1 MIQKLEGLKTTL
13 WSGLA
18 VSIVIVATLAT
29 QEYWIKNIHFIEQVL
44 LGVFVVGILFSAQFT
59 RSRFTLLISLCF
71 CYYLVSKNILQGQSF
86 LDENPQWLYLSTL
99 FILAYLTLIKDRAIV
114 SIHGLVRIFGIAS
127 CIVIAKLWLMSM
139 EWLKSY
145 VLETQITLVDVE
157 LLVINLPLFMVALL
171 VLFKSLRQPNLFVAS
186 LLTTLIVG
194 NLYFNDQVSL
204 PISIMFSLLVVHYI
218 IVVVIDSYYLAY
230 RDELTHL
237 PSRRALNQYS
247 LSLGRKYCVAMLDI
261 DHFKKFNDNYGH
273 DIGDQVLKLV
283 AAKLAEIKSG
293 GRVFRYGGEE
303 FTAIF
308 PRKTANEALDELEKL
323 RKSVA
328 DYDIVIRHPIRKTKK
343 SRQGNQSDALKTVS
357 VTISIGVATR
367 EPKNTFEQTIKQ
379 ADQALYKAKKKGRNQ
394 VCQ

>member
-18 VSIVIVATLAT
+18 VSLVMVATLAT
-29 QEYWIKNIHFIEQVL
+29 QEYWLAKINFIEQVL
-44 LGVFVVGILFSAQFT
+44 FGIFAVGIIFSAQFS

-71 CYYLVSKNILQGQSF
+71 GYYLVSKSVIEGQIF
-86 LDENPQWLYLSTL
+86 LDKNPQWLYLSTL

-114 SIHGLVRIFGIAS
+114 SIHGVVRIFGIAS
-127 CIVIAKLWLMSM
+127 CIGLAKLWLMAM
-139 EWLKSY
+139 DWLQSY
-145 VLETQITLVDVE
+145 TLENQITNLDVE
-157 LLVINLPLFMVALL
+157 LLVINLPLFIVALL
-171 VLFKSLRQPNLFVAS
+171 VLFKSLRQPNLLVSS

-194 NLYFNDQVSL
+194 NLYFNEQISL
-204 PISIMFSLLVVHYI
+204 PVSIMLSLLIVHYI

>member
-18 VSIVIVATLAT
+18 VSLVIVATIAT
-29 QEYWIKNIHFIEQVL
+29 QEYWLAKINFIEQVL
-44 LGVFVVGILFSAQFT
+44 FGIFAVGIIFSAQFT
-59 RSRFTLLISLCF
+59 RSRFTLLILLCF
-71 CYYLVSKNILQGQSF
+71 CYYLVSKNIFEGQSF

-99 FILAYLTLIKDRAIV
+99 FVLAYLTFIKDRAII
-114 SIHGLVRIFGIAS
+114 SIHGIFRIFGLVAS
-127 CIVIAKLWLMSM
+127 IVLAKLWLMAM
-139 EWLKSY
+139 DWLQSY
-145 VLETQITLVDVE
+145 TLENQITHLDVE
-157 LLVINLPLFMVALL
+157 LLIINLPLFIVALL
-171 VLFKSLRQPNLFVAS
+171 VLFKSLRQPNLLVSS

-194 NLYFNDQVSL
+194 NLYFNGQILL
-204 PISIMFSLLVVHYI
+204 PVSIMFSLLVVHYI
-218 IVVVIDSYYLAY
+218 VVVVIDSYYLAY

-308 PRKTANEALDELEKL
+308 PRKTAEEALNELEKL
-323 RKSVA
+323 RQSVA

-343 SRQGNQSDALKTVS
+343 SRQGNQTDSLKTVG

-367 EPKNTFEQTIKQ
+367 EPKSTFEQTLKQ

>member
-1 MIQKLEGLKTTL
+1 LIQKLEGLKTTL

-18 VSIVIVATLAT
+18 ISLAIVATLAL
-29 QEYWIKNIHFIEQVL
+29 QVYWLEKIGFIEQVL
-44 LGVFVVGILFSAQFT
+44 MGVFVVGIIFSAQFT

-71 CYYLVSKNILQGQSF
+71 CYFLVSKNVIDGQAF
-86 LDENPQWLYLSTL
+86 LDKNPQWLYLSTL
-99 FILAYLTLIKDRAIV
+99 FILAYLTLIKDRAILSV
-114 SIHGLVRIFGIAS
+114 HGVVRILGLVICIAL
-127 CIVIAKLWLMSM
+127 AKLWLMAM
-139 EWLKSY
+139 NWLQSY
-145 VLETQITLVDVE
+145 VQETKFTYVDIE
-157 LLVINLPLFMVALL
+157 LFIINLPLFLVAIL
-171 VLFKSLRQPNLFVAS
+171 VLFKSLRQPNLLVSS

-194 NLYFNDQVSL
+194 NLYFNNQISL
-204 PISIMFSLLVVHYI
+204 PVSIMFSLLVVHYI

-237 PSRRALNQYS
+237 PSRRALNQYA

-308 PRKTANEALDELEKL
+308 PRKAADEALDELEKL

-328 DYDIVIRHPIRKTKK
+328 DYSIVIRHPIRKTKK
-343 SRQGNQSDALKTVS
+343 SRQGNQSETLKTVS
-357 VTISIGVATR
+357 VTISIGVASR
-367 EPKNTFEQTIKQ
+367 EPKSSFEQTLKQ

>member
-1 MIQKLEGLKTTL
+1 LIQKLEGLKTTL

-18 VSIVIVATLAT
+18 VSLITVATLAT
-29 QEYWIKNIHFIEQVL
+29 QSYWIEKVNFIEQVL
-44 LGVFVVGILFSAQFT
+44 LGVFVVGMLFSAQFS
-59 RSRFTLLISLCF
+59 RSRFTLLIALYF
-71 CYYLVSKNILQGQSF
+71 CYYLLSKNVFAGLEL
-86 LDENPQWLYLSTL
+86 LDKNPQWLYLSTL
-99 FILAYLTLIKDRAIV
+99 FILAYLTLIKDRALI
-114 SIHGLVRIFGIAS
+114 SIHGVVRIIGLCF
-127 CIVIAKLWLMSM
+127 CIVLAKVWLIAMSWLQSYS
-139 EWLKSY
+139 LKNS
-145 VLETQITLVDVE
+145 LTNLDIE
-157 LLVINLPLFMVALL
+157 VIIINFPLFIVALL
-171 VLFKSLRQPNLFVAS
+171 VLFKSLRQPNLLVSS
-186 LLTTLIVG
+186 LLTTLIIG
-194 NLYFNDQVSL
+194 NLYYNDQIAL
-204 PISIMFSLLVVHYI
+204 PLSIMFSLLVLHYI

-237 PSRRALNQYS
+237 PSRRALNQYA

-283 AAKLAEIKSG
+283 AAKLAEVKSG

-308 PRKTANEALDELEKL
+308 PRKAAEEALDELEKL

-328 DYDIVIRHPIRKTKK
+328 DYNIVIRHPIRKTKK
-343 SRQGNQSDALKTVS
+343 SRQGSQSDSLKTVN

-367 EPKNTFEQTIKQ
+367 QVKNSFEQTLKQ

>member
-18 VSIVIVATLAT
+18 VSLIIVATLAT
-29 QEYWIKNIHFIEQVL
+29 QHYWVTKVNFIEQVL
-44 LGVFVVGILFSAQFT
+44 MGGFVVGILFSAQFS
-59 RSRFTLLISLCF
+59 RSRFTLLIALCF
-71 CYYLVSKNILQGQSF
+71 GYYLLSKNVFTGLDF
-86 LDENPQWLYLSTL
+86 LNKYPQWLYLSTI
-99 FILAYLTLIKDRAIV
+99 FILAYLTLIKDRALI
-114 SIHGLVRIFGIAS
+114 SMHGIARLVGLGF
-127 CIVIAKLWLMSM
+127 CIALAKLWLMAMS
-139 EWLKSY
+139 WLQSY
-145 VLETQITLVDVE
+145 SIKNSLPYLNIE
-157 LLVINLPLFMVALL
+157 LIIINFPLFIVALL
-171 VLFKSLRQPNLFVAS
+171 VLFKSLRQPNLFVSS

-194 NLYFNDQVSL
+194 NLYFNDQISL
-204 PISIMFSLLVVHYI
+204 PLSIMFSLLVLHYI

-237 PSRRALNQYS
+237 PSRRALNQYA

-283 AAKLAEIKSG
+283 AAKLAEVKSG

-308 PRKTANEALDELEKL
+308 PRKTAAEALDELEKL
-323 RKSVA
+323 RQSVA
-328 DYDIVIRHPIRKTKK
+328 DYNIVIRHPIRKTKK
-343 SRQGNQSDALKTVS
+343 SRQNNQAESLKTVN

-367 EPKNTFEQTIKQ
+367 QAKQSFEQTIKQ

>member
-18 VSIVIVATLAT
+18 VSLVIVATLAL
-29 QEYWIKNIHFIEQVL
+29 QEYWLEKIGFIEQVL
-44 LGVFVVGILFSAQFT
+44 MGVFVVGIIFSAQFT

-71 CYYLVSKNILQGQSF
+71 CYYLVSKDVIDGQAF
-86 LDENPQWLYLSTL
+86 LDKNPQWLYLATL
-99 FILAYLTLIKDRAIV
+99 FILAYLTLIKDRAIISV
-114 SIHGLVRIFGIAS
+114 HGVVRVFGI
-127 CIVIAKLWLMSM
+127 VICVALAKLWLMAM
-139 EWLKSY
+139 VWLQSY
-145 VLETQITLVDVE
+145 ALEKQLTYVDIE
-157 LLVINLPLFMVALL
+157 LFIINLPLFIVAIL
-171 VLFKSLRQPNLFVAS
+171 VLFKSLRQPNLLVSS

-194 NLYFNDQVSL
+194 NLYFNDQISL
-204 PISIMFSLLVVHYI
+204 PVSIMFSLLVAHYI

-237 PSRRALNQYS
+237 PSRRALNQYA

-308 PRKTANEALDELEKL
+308 PRKTADEALDELEKL
-323 RKSVA
+323 RQSVA
-328 DYDIVIRHPIRKTKK
+328 DYSIVIRHPIRKTKK
-343 SRQGNQSDALKTVS
+343 SRHGSQSDTLKTVS

-367 EPKNTFEQTIKQ
+367 EPKSTFEQTLKQ

>member
-1 MIQKLEGLKTTL
+1 LIQKLEGLKTTL
-13 WSGLA
+13 WTGLA
-18 VSIVIVATLAT
+18 VSIAIVATLAT
-29 QEYWIKNIHFIEQVL
+29 QEYWLEKINFIEQIL
-44 LGVFVVGILFSAQFT
+44 MGVFVVGIIFSAQFS
-59 RSRFTLLISLCF
+59 RSRLTLLILLCS
-71 CYYLVSKNILQGQSF
+71 CYYLVSQNF
-86 LDENPQWLYLSTL
+86 LDGQVFLDNHPQWLYLSTL
-99 FILAYLTLIKDRAIV
+99 FILAYFTLIKDRAII
-114 SIHGLVRIFGIAS
+114 SIHGVARIFGLFI
-127 CIVIAKLWLMSM
+127 CIVLAKLWLMAM
-139 EWLKSY
+139 VWLQNY
-145 VLETQITLVDVE
+145 ALETKLTYVDIE
-157 LLVINLPLFMVALL
+157 LFIINLPLFIVALL
-171 VLFKSLRQPNLFVAS
+171 ALFKSLRQPNLLVSS

-194 NLYFNDQVSL
+194 NLYYNDQISL
-204 PISIMFSLLVVHYI
+204 PVSVMFSLLVIHYI

-237 PSRRALNQYS
+237 PSRRALNQYV

-261 DHFKKFNDNYGH
+261 DHFKKFNDTYGH

-283 AAKLAEIKSG
+283 AAKLAEIKFG

-308 PRKTANEALDELEKL
+308 PRKTAEESIDELEKL

-328 DYDIVIRHPIRKTKK
+328 DYSIVIRHPIRKTKK
-343 SRQGNQSDALKTVS
+343 SRQGSQADALKTVS

-367 EPKNTFEQTIKQ
+367 EPKNTFEQTLKQ